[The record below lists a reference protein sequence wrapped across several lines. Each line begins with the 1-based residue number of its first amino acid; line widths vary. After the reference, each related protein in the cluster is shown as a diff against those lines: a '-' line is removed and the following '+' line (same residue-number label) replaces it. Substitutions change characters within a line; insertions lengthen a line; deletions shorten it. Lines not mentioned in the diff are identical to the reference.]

1 MERRL
6 KSRGFFVPWDT
17 FLRECATSFHPFK
30 EQWGVVASEDRCK
43 RESWISKSGEVFE
56 KDVAVLFVQGA
67 GSDDVVSGLEDW
79 AG

>member
-1 MERRL
+1 MRL
-6 KSRGFFVPWDT
+6 KKLRGFFVPWDT

-43 RESWISKSGEVFE
+43 RELGISESGELLE
-56 KDVAVLFVQGA
+56 KDVAVLFIQRA
-67 GSDDVVSGLEDW
+67 GSDDVISGLVDW

>member
-1 MERRL
+1 MRV
-6 KSRGFFVPWDT
+6 KSRGFFVPRDT

-43 RESWISKSGEVFE
+43 GEFGISESGEMLE
-56 KDVAVLFVQGA
+56 KDVAVLFVQWA
-67 GSDDVVSGLEDW
+67 RSDDVVSGLEDW

>member
-1 MERRL
+1 MRV

-43 RESWISKSGEVFE
+43 GESGVSESGEMLE
-56 KDVAVLFVQGA
+56 KDVAVLFVQRA
-67 GSDDVVSGLEDW
+67 GSDDMISGLEDR